1 MVILKN
7 LPFRDKL
14 NLAMMIEYDT
24 KKVIQEHAKLINVS
38 LPSSYRKGEM
48 AEGLATLF
56 QHDPFY
62 TVNQLPMDEQKL
74 IAQLINLKFDE
85 CDEVPRNNE
94 KHLMMQ
100 KVHLVVT
107 YEDGNIWKLFMPD
120 CNTKRYYGKPD
131 W

>member
-85 CDEVPRNNE
+85 CVEVPRNEAKYSWASYKENPVQQSIADA
-94 KHLMMQ
+94 LMYIGFM
-100 KVHLVVT
+100 KLV
-107 YEDGNIWKLFMPD
+107 
-120 CNTKRYYGKPD
+120 
-131 W
+131 